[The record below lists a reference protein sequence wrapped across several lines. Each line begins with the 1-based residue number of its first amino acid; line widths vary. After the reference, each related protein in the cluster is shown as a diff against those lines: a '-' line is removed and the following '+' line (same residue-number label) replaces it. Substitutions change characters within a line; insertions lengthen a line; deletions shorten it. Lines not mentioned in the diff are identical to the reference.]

1 MMMEH
6 LKSKRNSRKVL
17 DTPGTAL
24 AKQVA
29 CTAPQGVPIRRNPAK
44 HTLSVKFGRSEPM
57 MNVLRRA
64 LVAATIAFSAEMA
77 VADGLQD
84 GLTAAQAG
92 DAGAQFNLGLMY
104 ANGTGVLKDS
114 AEAVRWYRL
123 AADQGLAEAQRN
135 LGGMYANGNGVLKD
149 GAEAVRWFRLAAD
162 QGLAEAQYN
171 LGVMYF
177 EGSGVPRDIVTAHMW
192 LNIASA
198 NGMEGAAEL
207 RDSLELMMSPED
219 MSEAARRARLCM
231 ASSYA
236 DCD

>member
-1 MMMEH
+1 
-6 LKSKRNSRKVL
+6 
-17 DTPGTAL
+17 
-24 AKQVA
+24 
-29 CTAPQGVPIRRNPAK
+29 
-44 HTLSVKFGRSEPM
+44 M

-64 LVAATIAFSAEMA
+64 LVAATIAFCAEMA

-84 GLTAAQAG
+84 ALTAAQAG
-92 DAGAQFNLGLMY
+92 DASAQFNLGLMY
-104 ANGTGVLKDS
+104 DNGTGVLKDA

-123 AADQGLAEAQRN
+123 AADQGLAFAQYN
-135 LGGMYANGNGVLKD
+135 LGAMYANGTGVLKD

-162 QGLAEAQYN
+162 QGDVGTQSY

-192 LNIASA
+192 QNIANA
-198 NGMEGAAEL
+198 NGSEFAAEL
-207 RDSLELMMSPED
+207 RDSLEPMMSPED
-219 MSEAARRARLCM
+219 KSEAIRRAKLCM

>member
-1 MMMEH
+1 
-6 LKSKRNSRKVL
+6 
-17 DTPGTAL
+17 
-24 AKQVA
+24 
-29 CTAPQGVPIRRNPAK
+29 
-44 HTLSVKFGRSEPM
+44 M

-92 DAGAQFNLGLMY
+92 DAIAQYNLGLMY
-104 ANGTGVLKDS
+104 ENGTGVLKDG

-123 AADQGLAEAQRN
+123 AADQGLAIAQVI
-135 LGGMYANGNGVLKD
+135 LG
-149 GAEAVRWFRLAAD
+149 R
-162 QGLAEAQYN
+162 
-171 LGVMYF
+171 MYF
-177 EGSGVPRDIVTAHMW
+177 DGSGVPRDIVTAHMW

-198 NGMEGAAEL
+198 NGAEDAAVT
-207 RDSLELMMSPED
+207 RARLEQQQMSPED
-219 MSEAARRARLCM
+219 ISEAIRRARLCM